1 MHRVCFVARASPRAA
16 SLPNIVR
23 HKISS
28 GKFLRCLHTEYEDK
42 YSEKL
47 RKVAEQ
53 RGLSVSELK
62 AKIKDEQEQQQRLRR
77 NLASTSPTEG
87 SQAEASGSVPLGG
100 IRKDSSPVKPLSSI
114 LNIPRILASPH
125 TAEQISALWT
135 VYHASRS
142 NGTGRGYLCASIPL
156 DLYTKMANTAG
167 KYPIFVVPV
176 RREKDRT
183 APPVEGEIDAAHEF
197 YFLQWA
203 FHDAPPIP
211 SANDDLFAPPP
222 PKAPQSQTN
231 PQTSTIMF
239 TPLQEYKMR
248 GSFATPYLVL
258 TIYTDLAQT
267 HGVVLLRGEIT
278 PSAAT
283 GSAGVDGRYLLQ
295 QEDAHRLSMSV
306 QNFYLWEA
314 GLGEEYLEREKLVKA
329 FHEAPEKFEWEELLK
344 HAI

>member
-1 MHRVCFVARASPRAA
+1 MHRLLARSPRRA
-16 SLPNIVR
+16 LPQIIGPR
-23 HKISS
+23 FSPRT
-28 GKFLRCLHTEYEDK
+28 FPRCLHTQYEDK

-47 RKVAEQ
+47 RKVAEE

-62 AKIKDEQEQQQRLRR
+62 TKIKLEQEELALQRR
-77 NLASTSPTEG
+77 NNAPTRSPAEQDEG
-87 SQAEASGSVPLGG
+87 AAESV
-100 IRKDSSPVKPLSSI
+100 RKDSSPVKPLSSL

-156 DLYTKMANTAG
+156 DLYTKMASTGA
-167 KYPIFVVPV
+167 KYPMFIVPV
-176 RREKDRT
+176 RRDKDPAT
-183 APPVEGEIDAAHEF
+183 PPVDGEMDAAHEF

-211 SANDDLFAPPP
+211 SLSDDLFSPPSDQKAPPSEP
-222 PKAPQSQTN
+222 N
-231 PQTSTIMF
+231 PQTSTVMF
-239 TPLQEYKMR
+239 TPLQEYKIR

-258 TIYTDLAQT
+258 TNYTDLAQS
-267 HGVVLLRGEIT
+267 HGIVLLRGEIT

-283 GSAGVDGRYLLQ
+283 GSAGVDGRYMLQ

-306 QNFYLWEA
+306 QNFYLWDAAA
-314 GLGEEYLEREKLVKA
+314 GGDEQGNLVKA
-329 FHEAPEKFEWEELLK
+329 FHEEPAKFEWEKMLK

>member
-1 MHRVCFVARASPRAA
+1 MHRIRLHSIVRSAPRTLPQILHPFVPRAS
-16 SLPNIVR
+16 S
-23 HKISS
+23 
-28 GKFLRCLHTEYEDK
+28 RCLHTQYEDK

-47 RKVAEQ
+47 RKAAEQ
-53 RGLSVSELK
+53 RGLSVPELK
-62 AKIKDEQEQQQRLRR
+62 AKIKLEQDSERQQRDAATTRSQTEQE
-77 NLASTSPTEG
+77 TSAEG
-87 SQAEASGSVPLGG
+87 G
-100 IRKDSSPVKPLSSI
+100 RKDSSPVKPLSSI

-125 TAEQISALWT
+125 TAEQIEALWT

-156 DLYTKMANTAG
+156 DVYTKMAGRAA

-176 RREKDRT
+176 RRDRDT
-183 APPVEGEIDAAHEF
+183 AASPPDEGESDAAHEF

-211 SANDDLFAPPP
+211 SLSDDLFSPPPTQKVAPPSG
-222 PKAPQSQTN
+222 AN
-231 PQTSTIMF
+231 PQISTIMF

-258 TIYTDLAQT
+258 TNYTDLAHS

-283 GSAGVDGRYLLQ
+283 GTSGVDGRYLLR

-306 QNFYLWEA
+306 QNFYLPD
-314 GLGEEYLEREKLVKA
+314 GDGSLERQKLVEA
-329 FHEAPEKFEWEELLK
+329 FHETPNDFEWEKLLK
-344 HAI
+344 HGI